1 MWILFVLSFVPELKE
16 YKVTEFNRYDSQ
28 KQCTIN
34 QAVLEATFE
43 QGEKAICVNE

>member
-1 MWILFVLSFVPELKE
+1 MWILFVLSFIPEYNE

-28 KQCTIN
+28 KQCLIN